1 MFGWH
6 AGPELGDMPPG
17 KATWLFK
24 VGRGLAGSASN
35 MGGDGR
41 DTRGSELGGGLEDPA
56 EGMFLTGDCCKDCLT
71 GACDLFGCMT
81 GDRVGAR
88 PKSPQG
94 T

>member
-6 AGPELGDMPPG
+6 AGPELGDMRPG

-56 EGMFLTGDCCKDCLT
+56 EGMLLTGGDACKDCLT

-81 GDRVGAR
+81 GDLVAGDAGR
-88 PKSPQG
+88 
-94 T
+94 